1 MKLRRSG
8 SQKRLLPALTR
19 AVAMAVLPVIL
30 FSSVSC
36 NSPTTK
42 EPLKLGFI
50 GSLSGKFATMGVTA
64 RDGAILAV
72 EELNSTGGICGRAV
86 ELIIKDDA
94 GDPSSA
100 VTQVNTLSDL
110 GVRYLIGPLT
120 SSSGAAILPVI
131 NQKGILTISPTTT
144 SAALADKKD
153 LFIKFSPNATQYGK
167 MIGMEAH
174 NQAGYEGS
182 PVAVYDSRNERFCTS
197 FMEGLDKSYRDVG
210 RSEIPRIAFN
220 SSKQVSYR
228 ELAMKILELSP
239 SDVVFCSSSLDTA
252 VISQHLKRGD
262 PGIELYSTEWAI
274 SPSLVESGGK
284 CVEGLIFYSVMDF
297 SDRSQNNQDF
307 RNSYKNRFGTDP
319 TLAAMSYYET
329 VNVLS
334 ETFNADCRV
343 SDPVSMVKTITGM
356 DLFSGVQR
364 DFRFD
369 REGDAIIP
377 LMKHVIRDGQFIR
390 IPDSE

>member
-1 MKLRRSG
+1 MKQKVPFSG
-8 SQKRLLPALTR
+8 KRNSQRVIILLLWAL
-19 AVAMAVLPVIL
+19 ALYIP
-30 FSSVSC
+30 FSGAC
-36 NSPTTK
+36 KPPGHKAN
-42 EPLKLGFI
+42 LKMGFI

-64 RDGAILAV
+64 RDGAVLAV
-72 EELNSTGGICGRAV
+72 EELNSADGICGQHV

-94 GDPSSA
+94 GDPSLA
-100 VTQVNTLSDL
+100 VTQVNSLFDL

-120 SSSGAAILPVI
+120 SASGAAILPVI

-144 SAALADKKD
+144 SEALADKKD
-153 LFIKFSPNATQYGK
+153 LFIKFSPNANQYGK

-182 PVAVYDSRNERFCTS
+182 PVAVYDSRNEKFCTS
-197 FMEGLDKSYRDVG
+197 FMEGLDKSYVDVG
-210 RSEIPRIAFN
+210 RSKISRIAFN

-228 ELAMKILELSP
+228 ELAREILELSP

-262 PGIELYSTEWAI
+262 PDIDLYSTEWAI
-274 SPSLVESGGK
+274 SPSLVENGGEF
-284 CVEGLIFYSVMDF
+284 VEGLTFYSVMDF
-297 SDRSQNNQDF
+297 SDMSRKNQDF
-307 RNSYKNRFGTDP
+307 RSSYKSRFGTDP

-334 ETFNADCRV
+334 EAFNNDCGTTEPQSLV
-343 SDPVSMVKTITGM
+343 ETITRAKS
-356 DLFSGVQR
+356 FNGVQR

-369 REGDAIIP
+369 REGDALIP
-377 LMKHVIRDGQFIR
+377 LMKHVIRNGRFTR
-390 IPDSE
+390 TPDSE